1 MNIIDHLEWRYAT
14 KAFDPNK
21 TVSKENI
28 ETLKRALQLTPTSLG
43 LQTFH
48 FHVIEDNSIKDQL
61 LPYSF
66 NQQQVTQ
73 ASHLFVISYYP
84 EVTEKH
90 VEDILNIKI
99 NLESVPRETLTQF
112 KDFVMGYIQR
122 MDKESMAI
130 WSAKQTYIAMGV
142 LLTACAELNI
152 DACPMEG
159 FDANGYN
166 QILNLTEKGLQAS
179 LVVPVGYRSEDD
191 KYQHAKKVRRS
202 LNELSTEL

>member
-14 KAFDPNK
+14 KAFDPKK
-21 TVSKENI
+21 TVSKENMD
-28 ETLKRALQLTPTSLG
+28 TLKRALQLTPTSLG

-48 FHVIEDNSIKDQL
+48 FHIIEDNTLKEHL

-73 ASHLFVISYYP
+73 ASHLIVLSYYP
-84 EVTEKH
+84 EVKEKH
-90 VEDILNIKI
+90 VDEIIEIKST
-99 NLESVPRETLTQF
+99 LESLPKEVLSQF
-112 KDFVMGYIQR
+112 KEFVMGYIQR

-166 QILNLTEKGLQAS
+166 EILNLTEKGLHAS
-179 LVVPVGYRSEDD
+179 LVIPVGYRAEDD
-191 KYQHAKKVRRS
+191 KYQHMKKVRRS
-202 LNELSTEL
+202 LQDISTEL